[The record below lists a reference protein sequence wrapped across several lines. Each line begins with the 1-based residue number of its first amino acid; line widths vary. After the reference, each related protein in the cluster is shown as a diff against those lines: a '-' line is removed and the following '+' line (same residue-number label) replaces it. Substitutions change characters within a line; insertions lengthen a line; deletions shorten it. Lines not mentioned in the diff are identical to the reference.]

1 VTRLERLDRFQRQH
15 RWLGFPLAV
24 VYKYIDDSGGYLSAL
39 IAYYGFVSFFPL
51 LLLLTTS
58 LGFALAGDPHL
69 QHQVLT
75 SALRQF
81 PVVGMQLSD
90 PTRIGGGAVGLIVG
104 ILGSLYGGLGV
115 AQAVQYAMNTAWR
128 VPRNRRLNPLR
139 GRLRSLLLL
148 LSAGVAV
155 LATTFLSIVG
165 SSGAGSLGLV
175 LQVFALAAS
184 VALNALVF
192 VFVFRKATAR
202 VLAVPDVV
210 RGAVAAALVWQLLQ
224 SFGVIYVA
232 HVVKNASDT
241 NGVFAFVLG
250 LIAFLYLAAMALV
263 LCVEAD
269 VVRLDALWP
278 RSLLTPFTDNVH
290 LTEGDRRAYTSQ
302 VEVQRM
308 KGFEQI
314 AVHFAEPPAP
324 DLADRD
330 ALDAEPDFND
340 HIEEPK

>member
-1 VTRLERLDRFQRQH
+1 M
-15 RWLGFPLAV
+15 G
-24 VYKYIDDSGGYLSAL
+24 K
-39 IAYYGFVSFFPL
+39 
-51 LLLLTTS
+51 
-58 LGFALAGDPHL
+58 
-69 QHQVLT
+69 
-75 SALRQF
+75 
-81 PVVGMQLSD
+81 QLSD

-104 ILGSLYGGLGV
+104 IAGSIYGGLGV
-115 AQAVQYAMNTAWR
+115 AQALQYAMNTAWR

-148 LSAGVAV
+148 ASAGVAV

-165 SSGAGSLGLV
+165 SSGAGSLGVV
-175 LQVFALAAS
+175 LQGFALAAS
-184 VALNALVF
+184 VALNAFVF

-202 VLAVPDVV
+202 VLSVPDVY

-224 SFGVIYVA
+224 SFGVVYVA

-269 VVRLDALWP
+269 VVRLDGLWP
-278 RSLLTPFTDNVH
+278 RSLLTPFTDNVR

-308 KGFEQI
+308 KGFEHI
-314 AVHFAEPPAP
+314 DVRFIEPDDPVAAP
-324 DLADRD
+324 DAGDDRD
-330 ALDAEPDFND
+330 
-340 HIEEPK
+340 